1 MATSSPSW
9 PLNFDKAVVVG
20 RRRTAK
26 WGSNWISEIARPS
39 SPWLWCLNLDS
50 ADIERSKP
58 LAGTLKGDYSTNEIH
73 WFNVTVGWKF

>member
-1 MATSSPSW
+1 
-9 PLNFDKAVVVG
+9 
-20 RRRTAK
+20 
-26 WGSNWISEIARPS
+26 
-39 SPWLWCLNLDS
+39 LNLDS